1 MRTRSHELH
10 ELHELHESHES
21 GEWGEEMIE
30 VEVNENADDSA
41 VGRIV
46 HLYRGAIGFAQ
57 AARESEDP
65 AERLHWV
72 ARAVAILDAL
82 QSHLDREAGG
92 EIAANLSDL
101 YDFARGRLLDPEPAG
116 FERRVAEATAVLEQL
131 ASAWEEL
138 ALQSAAAS

>member
-1 MRTRSHELH
+1 
-10 ELHELHESHES
+10 
-21 GEWGEEMIE
+21 MIE
-30 VEVNENADDSA
+30 IEVNENENDSA
-41 VGRIV
+41 VGRIAR
-46 HLYRGAIGFAQ
+46 LYRGAIGFAE
-57 AARESEDP
+57 AARESKDP

-101 YDFARGRLLDPEPAG
+101 YDFARGRLLEPEPGG
-116 FERRVAEATAVLEQL
+116 FERCVAEASGVLEQL

-138 ALQSAAAS
+138 ALQTAAAS

>member
-1 MRTRSHELH
+1 
-10 ELHELHESHES
+10 
-21 GEWGEEMIE
+21 MIE
-30 VEVNENADDSA
+30 VEVNEHEDDSA
-41 VGRIV
+41 VGRV
-46 HLYRGAIGFAQ
+46 VRLYRGAIGFAL

-72 ARAVAILDAL
+72 ARSVAIVDAL

-116 FERRVAEATAVLEQL
+116 FEQRVTEATGVLEQL
-131 ASAWEEL
+131 VSAWEEL
-138 ALQSAAAS
+138 AFQSAAAS